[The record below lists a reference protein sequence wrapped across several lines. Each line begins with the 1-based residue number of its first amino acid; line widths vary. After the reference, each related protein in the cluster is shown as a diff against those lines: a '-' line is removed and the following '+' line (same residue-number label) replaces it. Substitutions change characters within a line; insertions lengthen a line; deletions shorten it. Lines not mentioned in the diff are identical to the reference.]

1 MSMKLVWSQTM
12 NTGIEKVDR
21 QHRRLV
27 DIVNGIYDAMSLGKT
42 LKELG
47 PPLKELAAYT
57 QTHFSD
63 EVELMREI
71 NWEGMKGH
79 QALHNDLTGKVKV
92 FFARLDK
99 GEEIDGAEMMAFL
112 KDWLVKH
119 ILNEDKKFG
128 KAYATAKNNA
138 PVA

>member
-1 MSMKLVWSQTM
+1 MKLVWSQTM

-27 DIVNGIYDAMSLGKT
+27 DIVNGIYDAMNRGKT
-42 LKELG
+42 IKELG
-47 PPLKELAAYT
+47 PSLKELAAYT

-63 EVELMREI
+63 EQKLMQEI
-71 NWEGMKGH
+71 NWDGFKAH
-79 QALHNDLTGKVKV
+79 QALHSDLTKQVKDV
-92 FFARLDK
+92 FTRLEK
-99 GEEIDGAEMMAFL
+99 GEELDGAELVTFL

-128 KAYATAKNNA
+128 KAYLAAKDK
-138 PVA
+138 VAVS